1 MLLLGGVD
9 LALFDAAHA
18 VATAAT
24 LTSALAAAAS
34 VPTSL
39 VAVRRLRDV
48 SGAAGAQPAVL
59 YMNPQFA
66 GDAFPARRRRRL
78 QQLPASL
85 APAPVPAPR
94 RLPPSGFVSAD
105 VQILQAT
112 NAAAATMSA
121 ALAAGTL
128 AADVRAALAGTA
140 FAGAQVTVAVQPYP
154 GSAGI
159 NGGSSG
165 TTNMPLALATGVGA
179 ASFAAFAA
187 AGYACYRFVRP
198 RAAAV
203 APATDAGGSGGGGK
217 AQRQAR
223 AKASSNE
230 AAEPPANEPQLPRFP
245 GYAAPTVAAA
255 GADAA
260 AVLGAKR
267 AERILAIRARRE
279 DAVLRL
285 RAEAAAEEARLEAE
299 AARELTEEA
308 RRDEA
313 ALAARRQALLDEA
326 VAARARRLRE
336 GGATLGEAGR
346 ARIIA
351 DFEAERDAVEARL
364 AEERTRQ
371 RAVLEARLAERRAVK
386 AQAAAAARADAEA

>member
-1 MLLLGGVD
+1 MLLTLLLGGVD
-9 LALFDAAHA
+9 LSLFDAAHA
-18 VATAAT
+18 MATAAT
-24 LTSALAAAAS
+24 LTSALATAAS
-34 VPTSL
+34 VPASL

-59 YMNPQFA
+59 YINPQFA

-78 QQLPASL
+78 LQLPASL
-85 APAPVPAPR
+85 TPAPVRVSR

-112 NAAAATMSA
+112 NAAAAAMSA
-121 ALAAGTL
+121 ALAAGAL

-140 FAGAQVTVAVQPYP
+140 LAGAQVTVAVQPYP

-179 ASFAAFAA
+179 ACFAAFAA

-217 AQRQAR
+217 AQRPAR
-223 AKASSNE
+223 ATASSNE
-230 AAEPPANEPQLPRFP
+230 AAEPPANEPQLHRFP
-245 GYAAPTVAAA
+245 GYAAPTVVAA

-299 AARELTEEA
+299 AA
-308 RRDEA
+308 
-313 ALAARRQALLDEA
+313 LAARRQALLDEA

-346 ARIIA
+346 ARIVA

-371 RAVLEARLAERRAVK
+371 RAALEARLAGR
-386 AQAAAAARADAEA
+386 